1 MLIAQISDTH
11 IPRKGTKTY
20 EIAPMAENLAQCVDH
35 INQHNP
41 KPDVV
46 LVTGDITHSGQSE
59 EFTHAA
65 ELLNPL
71 KMPFYV
77 IPGNHDDRD
86 LLRSIFDKRVCLVE
100 SAPKIDYVIENEEL
114 RLIALDSTRAGN
126 PGGEITLAQA
136 QWLNEKLTEEPS
148 QPTLVFMHHP
158 PINCGVLETDVDG
171 FIGKE
176 LLGDVISSHD
186 HIEKIICGHIH
197 LPINTRWRGT
207 VVSTAPSMGM
217 QLALDLTLER
227 ESEFLLE
234 APAYQLHY
242 WTPDKNLITHTVVVK
257 SVDGPYLF
265 EEQ

>member
-65 ELLNPL
+65 EFLNPF

-86 LLRSIFDKRVCLVE
+86 LLRSIRPDR
-100 SAPKIDYVIENEEL
+100 
-114 RLIALDSTRAGN
+114 N
-126 PGGEITLAQA
+126 PIVTQR
-136 QWLNEKLTEEPS
+136 
-148 QPTLVFMHHP
+148 
-158 PINCGVLETDVDG
+158 
-171 FIGKE
+171 
-176 LLGDVISSHD
+176 SS
-186 HIEKIICGHIH
+186 
-197 LPINTRWRGT
+197 
-207 VVSTAPSMGM
+207 S
-217 QLALDLTLER
+217 
-227 ESEFLLE
+227 
-234 APAYQLHY
+234 
-242 WTPDKNLITHTVVVK
+242 
-257 SVDGPYLF
+257 
-265 EEQ
+265 

>member
-1 MLIAQISDTH
+1 M
-11 IPRKGTKTY
+11 
-20 EIAPMAENLAQCVDH
+20 
-35 INQHNP
+35 
-41 KPDVV
+41 
-46 LVTGDITHSGQSE
+46 
-59 EFTHAA
+59 
-65 ELLNPL
+65 
-71 KMPFYV
+71 
-77 IPGNHDDRD
+77 
-86 LLRSIFDKRVCLVE
+86 E
-100 SAPKIDYVIENEEL
+100 SALKIDYVIENEEL

-227 ESEFLLE
+227 ESEFFLE

-242 WTPDKNLITHTVVVK
+242 WTPDKNLITHTVFVK